1 MLISAAVIEKSI
13 FHVISANIARNCT
26 NKVSRTMSSGS
37 TIIKGPLLNDLR
49 VSRVCY
55 DFFFKNMC
63 LFRCISANI
72 AGMLKRFFEDIY
84 LRNIMLFLRPKLNM
98 EINSRYCE

>member
-1 MLISAAVIEKSI
+1 MLISAAIIEKSI

-37 TIIKGPLLNDLR
+37 TIIKGPFLNDLR
-49 VSRVCY
+49 VSLACY
-55 DFFFKNMC
+55 
-63 LFRCISANI
+63 RCISANI
-72 AGMLKRFFEDIY
+72 AGELKRFFEGIY
-84 LRNIMLFLRPKLNM
+84 LRNNMLFLRPKLNM